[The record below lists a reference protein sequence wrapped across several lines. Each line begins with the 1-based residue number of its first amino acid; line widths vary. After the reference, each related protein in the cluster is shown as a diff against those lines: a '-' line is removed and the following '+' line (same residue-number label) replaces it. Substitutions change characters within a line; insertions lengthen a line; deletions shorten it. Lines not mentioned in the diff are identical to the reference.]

1 MIIAMNTMKTS
12 RRNASLILGA
22 IAAILVAT
30 AAIGIWLS
38 TVKSSPPI
46 RISLNRWIGYDTLWV
61 AQQLGITAEEGVQ
74 IQVIDQWSTSDS
86 RRTFEKRQVDAF
98 GGTLAELL
106 TANDQPGDESRG
118 RGISV
123 LNVSDGLDVM
133 IAREG
138 LVQFGDLRGKKVG
151 VEVGSTDLLLLATA
165 LQAHGMKLEDI
176 LVVPT
181 QQSRMKSAMS
191 AGQVDAVCTYP
202 PVSTEISNS
211 TQTHVMFSS
220 ADAPGRIVDLLI
232 VDEAALRS
240 RHREFE
246 ALVRAN
252 QRVVKLLL
260 AGDER
265 VVGLIADREGT
276 TREELLEMIKK
287 LKFPTPK
294 EQVELLKAGGVV
306 HTSLSSARGALE
318 SVKAIPPGI
327 ATNDFLPTS
336 VVGKLSGSD

>member
-1 MIIAMNTMKTS
+1 MATNTMKTNV
-12 RRNASLILGA
+12 RNAFLILVAISA
-22 IAAILVAT
+22 IAA
-30 AAIGIWLS
+30 WLS
-38 TVKSSPPI
+38 TAKSSPPI
-46 RISLNRWIGYDTLWV
+46 RIALNRWIGYDTLWV
-61 AQQLGITAEEGVQ
+61 AQELGITAEEGVQ
-74 IQVIDQWSTSDS
+74 IQVIDQWSLPDS
-86 RRTFEKRQVDAF
+86 RRTFEKRQVDGF

-106 TANDQPGDESRG
+106 TANDRPGDESRG

-123 LNVSDGLDVM
+123 LDVSDGLDVL

-165 LQAHGMKLEDI
+165 VQAHGMKLEDVV
-176 LVVPT
+176 VVPMR
-181 QQSRMKSAMS
+181 QSRMKSAMS

-211 TQTHVMFSS
+211 MQTHVLFSS

-232 VDEAALRS
+232 VDEAVLHS
-240 RHREFE
+240 SHREFE

-265 VVGLIADREGT
+265 VVGLIAGREGV

-287 LKFPTPK
+287 LKFPTPE

-306 HTSLSSARGALE
+306 HASLSTARGTLE
-318 SVKAIPPGI
+318 SVKAITPGI
-327 ATNDFLPTS
+327 ATDDFLPTS
-336 VVGKLSGSD
+336 VVEKFSRSD